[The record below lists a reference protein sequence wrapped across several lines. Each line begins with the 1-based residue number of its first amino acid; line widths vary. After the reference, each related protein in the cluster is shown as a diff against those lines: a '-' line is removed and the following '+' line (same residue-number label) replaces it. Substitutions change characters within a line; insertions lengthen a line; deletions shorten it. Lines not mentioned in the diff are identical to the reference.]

1 MQLSKDV
8 HTFTS
13 ACERLLAA
21 GAIYRPLTNEE
32 VRLIEYYCKELLQK
46 VVPSSE

>member
-13 ACERLLAA
+13 ACERLLAT
-21 GAIYRPLTNEE
+21 GTIYRPLTTEE
-32 VRLIEYYCKELLQK
+32 VEIIEYYCKELLKK
-46 VVPSSE
+46 VLSPSE